1 MTKGSKD
8 KDRLKERKINND
20 NYINKGDGIAQS
32 VQWIGYEL
40 DDQDS
45 IPSIFPLRHRV
56 QIGAE
61 VHPVSYPMGTGW
73 YIPVGKAAGAWSRS
87 LTST

>member
-32 VQWIGYEL
+32 VQ
-40 DDQDS
+40 
-45 IPSIFPLRHRV
+45 
-56 QIGAE
+56 
-61 VHPVSYPMGTGW
+61 
-73 YIPVGKAAGAWSRS
+73 
-87 LTST
+87 